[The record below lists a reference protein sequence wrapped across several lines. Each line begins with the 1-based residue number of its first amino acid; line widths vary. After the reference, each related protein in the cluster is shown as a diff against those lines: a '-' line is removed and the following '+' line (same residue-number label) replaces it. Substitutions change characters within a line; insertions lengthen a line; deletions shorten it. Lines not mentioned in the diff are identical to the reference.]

1 MTKEIATTEDKY
13 LINLEH
19 TKIFDMFT
27 QPGLLDA
34 LLLKLQ
40 TNVLKMKSDVQTPE
54 GRQEITSLGYNIAR
68 TKTYIDNI
76 GKELTTEYKEVP
88 KKIDAIRKN
97 ARDLLDNLKDEVKKP
112 LDEWQKEQEKI
123 AYQLD
128 IFNKWDEAHAM
139 HATFIEAKKQQAQR
153 IEMERFQREED
164 IRRQAVIQSEFNA
177 KIELE
182 KQQKKHER
190 EIALKEIERM
200 EAVNAERQR
209 AKEET
214 LKATRQ
220 LERELNEGNLL
231 KQSELQA
238 KCLAN
243 EIELSRKN
251 NVQYQKNIQEDSIM
265 SLILNVGIDSS
276 LAQQIVEAI
285 DGNLIDNIFIKY

>member
-1 MTKEIATTEDKY
+1 
-13 LINLEH
+13 LITIEQND
-19 TKIFDMFT
+19 IFDMFT

-40 TNVLKMKSDVQTPE
+40 TNVLSMKSDVQTSE

-123 AYQLD
+123 AYQID
-128 IFNKWDEAHAM
+128 IDAKWDEAHAM
-139 HATFIEAKKQQAQR
+139 HDTFIEAKKQQAQR
-153 IEMERFQREED
+153 IEIERLQREED
-164 IRRQAVIQSEFNA
+164 IRRQAIVEAELNA

-220 LERELNEGNLL
+220 LERELNEGKLL

-243 EIELSRKN
+243 EIELARKN
-251 NVQYQKNIQEDSIM
+251 NVQHQKNIQEDSIM
-265 SLILNVGIDSS
+265 SLILNVGIDST

-285 DGNLIDNIFIKY
+285 DQNLIDNIFIKY

>member
-1 MTKEIATTEDKY
+1 
-13 LINLEH
+13 
-19 TKIFDMFT
+19 
-27 QPGLLDA
+27 
-34 LLLKLQ
+34 
-40 TNVLKMKSDVQTPE
+40 
-54 GRQEITSLGYNIAR
+54 LGYNIAR

-97 ARDLLDNLKDEVKKP
+97 ARELLDNLKDEVKKP
-112 LDEWQKEQEKI
+112 LEEWQKEQEKI

-139 HATFIEAKKQQAQR
+139 HDTFIEAKKQQAQR
-153 IEMERFQREED
+153 IEIERLQREED
-164 IRRQAVIQSEFNA
+164 IRRQAIFESELNA

-209 AKEET
+209 SKDDALKVEQAALQEQKAKI
-214 LKATRQ
+214 A
-220 LERELNEGNLL
+220 
-231 KQSELQA
+231 KQEQEQ
-238 KCLAN
+238 K
-243 EIELSRKN
+243 IELARQSSIEHK
-251 NVQYQKNIQEDSIM
+251 KNIQEDSIM

>member
-1 MTKEIATTEDKY
+1 MTKVIALSLNELLESKQ
-13 LINLEH
+13 LITIEQVD
-19 TKIFDMFT
+19 IFDIFT
-27 QPGLLDA
+27 QHGKLET
-34 LLLKLQ
+34 LLLNLQ

-97 ARDLLDNLKDEVKKP
+97 ARELLDNLKDEVKKP
-112 LDEWQKEQEKI
+112 LEEWQKEQEKI

-139 HATFIEAKKQQAQR
+139 HDTFIEAKKQQAQR
-153 IEMERFQREED
+153 IEIERLQREED
-164 IRRQAVIQSEFNA
+164 IRRQAIFESELNA

-209 AKEET
+209 SKDDALKVEQAALQEQKAKI
-214 LKATRQ
+214 A
-220 LERELNEGNLL
+220 
-231 KQSELQA
+231 KQEQEQ
-238 KCLAN
+238 K
-243 EIELSRKN
+243 IELARQSSIEHK
-251 NVQYQKNIQEDSIM
+251 KNIQEDSIM

>member
-164 IRRQAVIQSEFNA
+164 IRRQAVIQSELNA